1 MKKVVYTGLNT
12 KCLLIT
18 AALVETHPYNE
29 HTAGSTIHWFI
40 KHSAGEYFGMT
51 SQTVINMLENIH
63 PIFVESRPICIDGN
77 DLFLNSCVISYKMPD
92 RTSRDVLNM
101 FLNRS
106 MRNSRFPAHENIR
119 YPQAAV
125 FKCIAG
131 DGTYTSKMI
140 YNESMDY
147 GDAWQDWFTYLG
159 QTANHHTYP
168 VLGINTDNIGYNKC
182 VGVQN
187 YYYGSLPQYQIEVAV
202 YDNAAEAINEK
213 NGYWIRTA
221 NIICSN
227 QDYGIANGIQ
237 RNRLHAIINGKNL
250 IVADNVNGVDSIK
263 EKLLGTCPVRDSLD
277 MIIINQYSLSSH
289 NNGNLLMTS
298 INSGVNHNVSK
309 YKTLSLML
317 MNKDKILDVS
327 PNNRNNNLL
336 EGSLHYQK
344 NKKSKMQFRIRLGR
358 SVSGMYGLGDG
369 WSFVIPFEK
378 DNSVHTQSMEL
389 LKVFF
394 TEGLTEELRDKYF
407 YSMLLPENN
416 EHKDDILMD
425 WFKKCSATAKSD
437 DEKLRDAYI
446 NLKNGLVKEYQDIE
460 KYLAA
465 NNFNNK
471 KPVPAVRLEEEFTHS
486 PLNKLSF
493 DFATEVITDINYT
506 RLDQAVQNK
515 YLKLKYMIPW
525 VDRRG
530 IKGFVKGSV
539 PLVKFYDKTSNMV
552 LLNSNK
558 IITEHI
564 ERLGR

>member
-29 HTAGSTIHWFI
+29 HTAGSAIHWFI
-40 KHSAGEYFGMT
+40 KHSAGEYFGMGH
-51 SQTVINMLENIH
+51 QTVINMLENIR
-63 PIFVESRPICIDGN
+63 PIHVESRPVCLDGN
-77 DLFLNSCVISYKMPD
+77 DLYLNSCVISYKMPD

-106 MRNSRFPAHENIR
+106 MRNSRFPANDMV
-119 YPQAAV
+119 YPKAAV
-125 FKCIAG
+125 FKCVAG

-140 YNESMDY
+140 YNEGMDY
-147 GDAWQDWFTYLG
+147 GEAWQDWFTYLG
-159 QTANHHTYP
+159 QTCNKHTYP
-168 VLGINTDNIGYNKC
+168 VLGINTDSVGYNKC

-202 YDNAAEAINEK
+202 YDNAAAAINEK
-213 NGYWIRTA
+213 DGYWIRTA
-221 NIICSN
+221 NIIGSN

-237 RNRLHAIINGKNL
+237 KNRLSAIINGQNL
-250 IVADNVNGVDSIK
+250 IVSDNVNGLNSIK
-263 EKLLGTCPVRDSLD
+263 EKLLETCPVRDNLD

-298 INSGVNHNVSK
+298 INSGVNHGVSK
-309 YKTLSLML
+309 YKTLTLLL

-344 NKKSKMQFRIRLGR
+344 NKKTKMQFRICVGR

-378 DNSVHTQSMEL
+378 DNSIHTQSMEL

-394 TEGLTEELRDKYF
+394 TDGLSEGLRDKYF
-407 YSMLLPENN
+407 YTMLLPENN
-416 EHKDDILMD
+416 THKDDVLMD

-437 DEKLRDAYI
+437 EEKLKDAYN
-446 NLKNGLVKEYQDIE
+446 NLRDGLVKEYQDIE

-465 NNFNNK
+465 NNFNDK
-471 KPVPAVRLEEEFTHS
+471 KPVPAIKLEAEFEHS

-493 DFATEVITDINYT
+493 DFAVEVITDINYT

-515 YLKLKYMIPW
+515 YITLKYMVPW
-525 VDRRG
+525 IDRRG
-530 IKGFVKGSV
+530 VKGFVKGNI
-539 PLVKFYDKTSNMV
+539 PLAKFYDKAANV
-552 LLNSNK
+552 VILNSNK
-558 IITEHI
+558 LIAEHM
-564 ERLGR
+564 ERMVR